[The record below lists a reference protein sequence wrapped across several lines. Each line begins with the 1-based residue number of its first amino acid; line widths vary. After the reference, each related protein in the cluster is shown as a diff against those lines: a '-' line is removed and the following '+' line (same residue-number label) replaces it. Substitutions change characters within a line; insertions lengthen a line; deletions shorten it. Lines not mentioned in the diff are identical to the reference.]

1 MIWMQLGQAYLIQNV
16 RRNLGLSTKLRFL
29 VIGQEGDAD
38 GDKILSQAVES
49 AYTIVAII
57 EYLRTREKLAQFSYT
72 DFASCGYATVMIVL
86 HSFLDPTPEAAHR
99 VSVAI
104 TALQDM
110 ASANLKAK
118 SGLQYI
124 EKLLPRVSHALQS
137 LRSEST
143 RQCAFQSRSPED
155 MTQQAATNATCSAA
169 DAGMRTPSATPPTNL
184 AFDTTEQGCGHLAT
198 VHFLQEVGELLENL
212 DADPLNLKRSTL
224 RYVP

>member
-1 MIWMQLGQAYLIQNV
+1 MIWMQLGQARLVQSV

-29 VIGQEGDAD
+29 VIGEEGDAD
-38 GDKILSQAVES
+38 GDKILSQAVDS

-57 EYLRTREKLAQFSYT
+57 DYLRTREQLAHFSYT
-72 DFASCGYATVMIVL
+72 DFASCGYATVMIIL

-104 TALQDM
+104 TALQEM
-110 ASANLKAK
+110 ASANSKAK

-124 EKLLPRVSHALQS
+124 ETLLPRVSNVLQS

-143 RQCAFQSRSPED
+143 RQFAFHPRSPEN
-155 MTQQAATNATCSAA
+155 MTPLVGTNATCSAA
-169 DAGMRTPSATPPTNL
+169 DAGMRTPSATPPTDL
-184 AFDTTEQGCGHLAT
+184 AFDTTEQACGHLAT

-212 DADPLNLKRSTL
+212 DADPLNLKQSTL